1 MVKFLYVVNGLYRVK
16 SGFKWYLLFK
26 VILVWLRLLMVV
38 KWFIIFNVFYYIK
51 VNYNGK
57 VIKDF
62 IVKND

>member
-1 MVKFLYVVNGLYRVK
+1 MKFLYVVNGLYRVK
-16 SGFKWYLLFK
+16 SCLKWYLLFK

-62 IVKND
+62 IVKTD